1 MRKERG
7 KTKLV
12 CHRARQTAQRAD
24 CWRRQQRTQN
34 ARSACTEGRRSRSCG
49 GDRRVERCEES
60 RTKGKRTVARQGG
73 RGRRER
79 EANERSGWS
88 SARQHDDDA
97 ETIGAESDGRRTH
110 ARRAQKGSAFQK
122 LWGRHTGRA
131 WRRDGARMLLT
142 LAQKPE
148 GGTADR
154 REEGETGRRTRRRR
168 STPGGRS
175 VPQPRAAAWTTA
187 AVRRQRRRAAAAAI
201 VQTAELEDHWAR
213 GPGSTE
219 HATGN

>member
-73 RGRRER
+73 RGRREG
-79 EANERSGWS
+79 EANEADGA
-88 SARQHDDDA
+88 ARGN
-97 ETIGAESDGRRTH
+97 TTTLRPL
-110 ARRAQKGSAFQK
+110 ARRATDAERTLGVHKRVGVPEAVGATHRSSVEAG
-122 LWGRHTGRA
+122 WRA
-131 WRRDGARMLLT
+131 HAPN
-142 LAQKPE
+142 ACAE

-201 VQTAELEDHWAR
+201 VQTAGTAVDCR
-213 GPGSTE
+213 
-219 HATGN
+219 

>member
-1 MRKERG
+1 VRKERG

-131 WRRDGARMLLT
+131 WRRDGARMLHLLLT
-142 LAQKPE
+142 LAQKE
-148 GGTADR
+148 ARTQKAALQIAER
-154 REEGETGRRTRRRR
+154 RERRGGERGGGGARPVDGASPSRARPPGRRRQ
-168 STPGGRS
+168 SDGSAAEPP
-175 VPQPRAAAWTTA
+175 PQPSFKR
-187 AVRRQRRRAAAAAI
+187 
-201 VQTAELEDHWAR
+201 
-213 GPGSTE
+213 P
-219 HATGN
+219 N